1 MTNTARR
8 FLVAAAHNV
17 VVIREV
23 TPDTNA
29 HEFTREAAWAQ
40 ALRIARP
47 SKAAKDPRSTVARQ
61 VEFQDMN
68 GMRTVVRTAAQVAA
82 DVQPVA
88 KPKVEAEVEAP
99 KAEVKPAT
107 RPASEKQ
114 VACVRKLIA
123 QKLPDMPAEKQE
135 EWVAKA
141 AADAKKASTLI
152 SGLIDMEAPKT
163 APKAQAATVTVPE
176 GRYALRNAEGVVK
189 FYKVEHGKAGSKWEG
204 RTFLKVQASDDLFPV
219 KNPQERQRILGTIA
233 ADPAAASKLYGHELK
248 KCGVCNRTLTDEA
261 SREAGIGP
269 VCAANAGW

>member
-29 HEFTREAAWAQ
+29 HEFTREAAWEA

-47 SKAAKDPRSTVARQ
+47 SKAAKDPRRTVARQ

-68 GMRTVVRTAAQVAA
+68 GMRTVVKTAAQVVA
-82 DVQPVA
+82 DAKPVA
-88 KPKVEAEVEAP
+88 QPKVEAEVKAP
-99 KAEVKPAT
+99 KAEVKPST
-107 RPASEKQ
+107 RPATDKQ

-123 QKLPDMPAEKQE
+123 QKLPDMPAEKQQ

-163 APKAQAATVTVPE
+163 APKPQAATVTVPE
-176 GRYALRNAEGVVK
+176 GRYALRTEGVVK

-204 RTFLKVQASDDLFPV
+204 RTFLKIQASDDLFPV
-219 KNPQERQRILGTIA
+219 KNRAERERILGTIA
-233 ADPAAASKLYGHELK
+233 ADPAAASKLYGQEIGR
-248 KCGVCNRTLTDEA
+248 CGVCHLTLTDED
-261 SREAGIGP
+261 SRKKGIGP
-269 VCAANAGW
+269 ICAEKTGW